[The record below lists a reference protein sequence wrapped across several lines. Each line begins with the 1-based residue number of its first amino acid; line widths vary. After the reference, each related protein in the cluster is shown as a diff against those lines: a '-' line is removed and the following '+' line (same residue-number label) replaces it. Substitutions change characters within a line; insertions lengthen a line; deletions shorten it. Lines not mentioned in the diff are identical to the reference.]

1 MLPHGGGA
9 AHVIRTV
16 ISDLG
21 KVLIFFDNSLF
32 YSRMARFTSLN
43 RDEIAERVNMFSPLG
58 RAFDL
63 GEISPEEFY
72 AGVLEALEAEVG
84 FDDFFTHYNDVF
96 ALNRPVADIL
106 GRAACS
112 HRMVLLSNTDVQRF
126 GFIKQR
132 FPEVLIF
139 DEYVLSYAVGHVKP
153 DPPVYEIAL
162 DKALAA
168 AQECVFIDDR
178 PENIRTARDMGI
190 HTVLFTPETDLEAE
204 FRALG
209 MPT

>member
-1 MLPHGGGA
+1 M
-9 AHVIRTV
+9 IRTV

-32 YSRMARFTSLN
+32 YRKMERFTSLS
-43 RDEIAERVNMFSPLG
+43 RDEIAERVNVFSPLG

-63 GEISPEEFY
+63 GEISPREFH
-72 AGVLEALEAEVG
+72 AGVLDALRAEV
-84 FDDFFTHYNDVF
+84 DYHTFFTLYNDVF
-96 ALNRPVADIL
+96 ALNPAVVDIL
-106 GRAACS
+106 ARTAGRF
-112 HRMVLLSNTDVQRF
+112 RTVMLSNTDVQRF
-126 GFIKQR
+126 GFIRQR
-132 FPEVLIF
+132 FPEVLFF
-139 DEYVLSYAVGHVKP
+139 DEYVLSYEVGQAKP
-153 DPPVYEIAL
+153 DPAIYEIAL
-162 DKALAA
+162 DKSLAA
-168 AQECVFIDDR
+168 GAECVFIDDR